1 MERGVRRLKV
11 VTTGKITKIKL
22 MFEKQVSLGSETLST
37 DAWSPHR
44 DTEEY
49 SMCVCAC
56 VCLLG
61 EKHYNP

>member
-1 MERGVRRLKV
+1 M
-11 VTTGKITKIKL
+11 TTGKNYKNKL

-37 DAWSPHR
+37 DPWSPHR

-49 SMCVCAC
+49 SIYECVHAC
-56 VCLLG
+56 VCMLMGVSVMLG